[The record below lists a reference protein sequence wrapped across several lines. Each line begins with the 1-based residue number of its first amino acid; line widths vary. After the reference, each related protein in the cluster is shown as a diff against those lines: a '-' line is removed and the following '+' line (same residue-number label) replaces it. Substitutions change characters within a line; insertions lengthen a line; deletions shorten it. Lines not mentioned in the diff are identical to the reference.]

1 MSGQRFEP
9 FHWAGRFARS
19 IRPSAPSP
27 GDRAW
32 AGEWMSPA
40 EAALFDAMDD
50 RDRSHSIG
58 VARKVAS
65 VSEDP
70 AMLAAALLH
79 DVGKSRARL
88 GLVGRVVATLVGV
101 VARDAWLARFAGG
114 MGLAGR
120 VATYLDYPALG
131 RTLLTEAGSDPLVAA
146 WAAEHHWPPAEWSV
160 PAAVG
165 HVLADA
171 DR

>member
-1 MSGQRFEP
+1 VSGERFEP
-9 FHWAGRFARS
+9 IHWVGRFVRS

-27 GDRAW
+27 EDLAW

-40 EAALFDAMDD
+40 EAALFDGMDD

-65 VSEDP
+65 VSVDP

-131 RTLLTEAGSDPLVAA
+131 RTMLTEAGSDPLVAA
-146 WAAEHHWPPAEWSV
+146 WAAEHHRPPAEWSV
-160 PAAVG
+160 PAAFG